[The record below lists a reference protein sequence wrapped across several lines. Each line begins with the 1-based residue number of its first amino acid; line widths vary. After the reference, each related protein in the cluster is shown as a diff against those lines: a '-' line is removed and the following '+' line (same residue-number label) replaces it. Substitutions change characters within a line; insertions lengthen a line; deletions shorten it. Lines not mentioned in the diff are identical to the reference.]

1 MKKIVHINGNP
12 KRAAV
17 VMLISDKIGLN
28 QKNSRD
34 KEGYY
39 ILIRIFIWQCHLTII
54 NIYAPNNRL
63 SKNVNQKN

>member
-1 MKKIVHINGNP
+1 MKKIVHINGNQ

-17 VMLISDKIGLN
+17 VMLISDKIDLN

-39 ILIRIFIWQCHLTII
+39 ILIRIFI
-54 NIYAPNNRL
+54 
-63 SKNVNQKN
+63 